1 MNRNKLNE
9 FGERNEMG
17 GSDAQQTYMVRHYR
31 HHRFVRIARIAIL
44 ILFLAVWEVAAD
56 TGLIDSFFFSSSA
69 LVTASI
75 L

>member
-44 ILFLAVWEVAAD
+44 ILFLAVWDRQFLLLQPRPRSYLFHLHGA
-56 TGLIDSFFFSSSA
+56 
-69 LVTASI
+69 
-75 L
+75 